1 MQETARQEREQY
13 EKFFGNTKV
22 EKRKYK
28 SVRLETCEFWQR
40 AANRRNASPSA
51 SLTPHTHHHYSSAY
65 SSDRHIWH
73 IRHISRHFFFAIL
86 VPHTYHHYNT
96 IFIVSAYKSKHHIE
110 KHGMI
115 INILNIHI
123 IITSTSLFLTD
134 TVIMIINHC
143 QMTNIMYDDMYD
155 IDMDMYL
162 IWILRGP
169 SLRDHWHKLFPL
181 NDWCPLHSHY
191 DSLWFHFDT
200 IKSKCCNKI
209 EVMRQE
215 SGPGQ

>member
-1 MQETARQEREQY
+1 MLILSSDCRHQALTRRFERNYESANAGNCPARAR
-13 EKFFGNTKV
+13 TIRKV
-22 EKRKYK
+22 FWKYK
-28 SVRLETCEFWQR
+28 SGKKEIQKCPVRNMRVLTKSSKPQECEPVGKSY
-40 AANRRNASPSA
+40 A
-51 SLTPHTHHHYSSAY
+51 TYSSSLFIGIFVGSAY
-65 SSDRHIWH
+65 LTYSAYQSA
-73 IRHISRHFFFAIL
+73 FFLVIL

-181 NDWCPLHSHY
+181 ND
-191 DSLWFHFDT
+191 
-200 IKSKCCNKI
+200 
-209 EVMRQE
+209 
-215 SGPGQ
+215 